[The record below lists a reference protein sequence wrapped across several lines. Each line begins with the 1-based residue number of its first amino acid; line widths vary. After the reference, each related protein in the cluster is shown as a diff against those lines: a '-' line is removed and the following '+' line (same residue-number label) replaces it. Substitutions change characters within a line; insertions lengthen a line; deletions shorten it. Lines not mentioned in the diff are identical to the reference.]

1 MKYLKRIPN
10 GILLILIG
18 LLHTRFA
25 LSSEGFGKQFMEFSE
40 SYFYSISSGLDEFA
54 GKSILYEVHA
64 AFWFF
69 YMGILLIPLGLLVYS
84 VERSKKN
91 LPLYFTISYLIYVL
105 IGSYMVPASGMT
117 YFMLPHAIFM
127 LVVNCFKYRNV

>member
-18 LLHTRFA
+18 LLHTKFA
-25 LSSEGFGKQFMEFSE
+25 FSPEVFGKQFLEFSKT
-40 SYFYSISSGLDEFA
+40 YFYSISSGVDEFA
-54 GKSILYEVHA
+54 SRTILYEVHA

-69 YMGILLIPLGLLVYS
+69 YMGILLIPFGLLIHS
-84 VERSKKN
+84 IERSKRN
-91 LPLYFTISYLIYVL
+91 LPLYFTVAYLIYVL

-117 YFMLPHAIFM
+117 YFMLPHAVFM
-127 LVVNCFKYRNV
+127 LIINCFKTKEA